1 VAVVAAVLPLFND
14 LTGKQLILN
23 PYDLKLWSGIGIIIF
38 ITGLLSGSYP
48 AWLLSSFKIS
58 KSLKGVIKHSLAS
71 VLFRNA
77 LVVFQFSLSILLIIG
92 TLVVS
97 QQMDYI
103 LSKNLGLDKENL
115 IFINMKGDLAK
126 QVDVYKTELLKI
138 PEVDMVTFAS
148 GNPLSYGRSTGGASW
163 EGKDPNQEV
172 EINVLMVDID
182 FIQTMKME
190 INQGRNF

>member
-1 VAVVAAVLPLFND
+1 
-14 LTGKQLILN
+14 
-23 PYDLKLWSGIGIIIF
+23 
-38 ITGLLSGSYP
+38 
-48 AWLLSSFKIS
+48 
-58 KSLKGVIKHSLAS
+58 LKGVIKHSSAN
-71 VLFRNA
+71 VLFRNG

-115 IFINMKGDLAK
+115 IFINMKGDLVK
-126 QVDVYKTELLKI
+126 QLDVYKTELLKI

-148 GNPLSYGRSTGGASW
+148 GNPISYGRSTGGASW